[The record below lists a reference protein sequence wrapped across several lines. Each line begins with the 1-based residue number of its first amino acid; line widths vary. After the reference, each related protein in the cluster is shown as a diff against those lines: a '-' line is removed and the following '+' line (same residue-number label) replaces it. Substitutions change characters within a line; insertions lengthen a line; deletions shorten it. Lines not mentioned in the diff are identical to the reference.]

1 MQAPRID
8 ALSAFEKD
16 EILATARDLLD
27 DPQIRTSVTYRAM
40 GAASYNVNTGVQAR
54 NDTSTSINAI
64 SRLVTA
70 EEVARGG
77 GTLQAGDRMYL
88 VDAADISEPNKSD
101 EIDDGDQVW
110 TVRQWKIDALGHF
123 YHITARRA

>member
-16 EILATARDLLD
+16 EILATARDLID
-27 DPQIRTSVTYRAM
+27 DPEVRTSVTYRAM
-40 GAASYNVNTGVQAR
+40 GTASYDVDAGVQAR
-54 NDTSTSINAI
+54 DDPSTSINAV

-77 GTLQAGDRMYL
+77 GTLQTGDRIYL
-88 VDAADISEPNKSD
+88 VDAADISEPKKSD
-101 EIDDGDQVW
+101 EIDDGGQVW
-110 TVRQWKIDALGHF
+110 TVRRWKIDPLGHF